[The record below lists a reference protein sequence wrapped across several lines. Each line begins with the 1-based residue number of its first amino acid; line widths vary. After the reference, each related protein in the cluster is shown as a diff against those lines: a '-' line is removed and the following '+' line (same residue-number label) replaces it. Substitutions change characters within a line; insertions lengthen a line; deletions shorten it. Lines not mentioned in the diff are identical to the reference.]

1 MRCEPAADGI
11 DGADLSARIAHALRE
26 HTGISIAVDLL
37 APGAVPRSEGK
48 AVRVVDRRP
57 G

>member
-1 MRCEPAADGI
+1 M
-11 DGADLSARIAHALRE
+11 AHALRE
-26 HTGISIAVDLL
+26 RTGISIAVDLL

-48 AVRVVDRRP
+48 AVRVVYQRP